1 LAFQNPNLNTCD
13 RVEEALPLSALEG
26 KCDIALPTFMR
37 SWMRTPFPPAT
48 ITKKAAPLP
57 VTAINVCLQSHYTV
71 TGLLPQPKIEVTPM
85 SITHELSKLFA
96 NDAHAIRFLLDSKT
110 KKHGY
115 RKVAQPLTPTAI
127 NEHLSGRD
135 PEHSLG
141 AYLLSDLENSMGHI
155 IVFDFDDHDG
165 DNQVQTTATAVEFSR
180 KLDNLQCPHLIF
192 RSGGGNGYHIYLVFE
207 KTYPKSWLRAVGKH
221 LLCEK
226 AQLKEGAKG
235 VVDGEVEIF
244 PKGDGPGGQNVI
256 ALPLARKS
264 VALRRED
271 DKFIEI
277 DPPTEIPFCARLNH
291 IKDPGYPKTRKAKSG
306 QKPQRIPTD
315 NDQKIAADTVAAARD
330 VAFRH
335 LVNSQD
341 ANNYDVWVRIGHI
354 MIAAFGKDDD
364 WAFDKWVEWSQ
375 TAEDPAD
382 IDELRRKWEKD
393 LDDVP
398 DFSQGTF
405 WAEAKQNGYK
415 GTTSKNNKKRPTSVE
430 AETELAGTYAVIR
443 DGSKV
448 RVGVRSVDP
457 IFKRETWDLL
467 TESDFML
474 LQRKAEAARAWLKS
488 IDRPT
493 YENGFVFDPT
503 GKEHPGALNLW
514 RGFTIKPVE
523 GDWSTIQYHIRNVLA
538 DGNEEASRYIVN
550 WLAWLFQNPDKQAE
564 TAIVFRGGR
573 GTGKGMLCRAVIN
586 ALGQHGIQ
594 ISQPSLM
601 TGRFN
606 GHFRDCIALFA
617 DEAFWAGDKQGEGQ
631 LKRIITEDT
640 LMVEAKGRDAV
651 MVRNMLHIMIASNED
666 WVIPAGTD
674 ERRFAAFA
682 VSDKHKQDS
691 GYFTK
696 LAAAFNG
703 AEMQAFLHHCLNT
716 KLNGWHPRQDIP
728 HTAAL
733 QQQVEH
739 SERPEVAMLRQIL
752 ELGILPGTHEANDSM
767 TSATLLF
774 AYFRGVVRKRA
785 FGGSVSDKAMGQLL
799 KKHANHCHNN
809 GRLFVGFDR
818 GSEPLY
824 KRVQAYEFPSL
835 SEARQRFDPKADWPD
850 GPGNWEYESTQEEEQ
865 MTEEER
871 EDVPF

>member
-1 LAFQNPNLNTCD
+1 
-13 RVEEALPLSALEG
+13 
-26 KCDIALPTFMR
+26 M
-37 SWMRTPFPPAT
+37 T
-48 ITKKAAPLP
+48 IVHKLAPLFS
-57 VTAINVCLQSHYTV
+57 Q
-71 TGLLPQPKIEVTPM
+71 
-85 SITHELSKLFA
+85 
-96 NDAHAIRFLLDSKT
+96 DAHADRFLDT
-110 KKHGY
+110 KRQKYGY
-115 RKVAQPLTPTAI
+115 KKVPGSLTTQAI
-127 NEHLSGRD
+127 DRHLSKSD

-141 AYLLSDLENSMGHI
+141 AYLLSDLEKSMGHI
-155 IVFDFDDHDG
+155 IVFDIDDHDG
-165 DNQVQTTATAVEFSR
+165 DNQEQTDATAVKFSQI
-180 KLDNLQCPHLIF
+180 LDNLQCQHLVF
-192 RSGGGNGYHIYLVFE
+192 RSGGGHGYHIYLVFE
-207 KTYPKSWLRAVGKH
+207 EAQTKSWLRAVGKH

-244 PKGDGPGGQNVI
+244 PKGENPGGENVI
-256 ALPLARKS
+256 ALPLARNS

-271 DKFIEI
+271 DKFVEI

-291 IKDPGYPKTRKAKSG
+291 VKDPGYRKARISTSA
-306 QKPQRIPTD
+306 QKPRRIPTED
-315 NDQKIAADTVAAARD
+315 DQKIAADTKAAARD

-335 LVNSQD
+335 MVKSQD

-354 MIAAFGKDDD
+354 MIAAFGKEDD
-364 WAFDKWVEWSQ
+364 WAFHKWVEWSQ

-382 IDELRRKWEKD
+382 NDECYRKWHEALND
-393 LDDVP
+393 TP
-398 DFSQGTF
+398 SFSPNTF
-405 WAEAKQNGYK
+405 WAEAKQNGYQ
-415 GTTSKNNKKRPTSVE
+415 GTTSKNNKKRHASAE
-430 AETELAGTYAVIR
+430 AETALAGTYAVIR

-474 LQRKAEAARAWLKS
+474 LHRKSDAARSWLKS
-488 IDRPT
+488 QNRPT
-493 YENGFVFDPT
+493 YQNGFVFDPT

-514 RGFTIKPVE
+514 RGFTIEPVE

-538 DGNEEASRYIVN
+538 DGDEEASRYIVN

-564 TAIVFRGGR
+564 TAVVFRGGR

-696 LAAAFNG
+696 LAAAFDG
-703 AEMQAFLHHCLNT
+703 AEMQAFLHHCLNVDLG
-716 KLNGWHPRQDIP
+716 KWHPRQDIP

-739 SERPEVAMLRQIL
+739 SERPEVAVLRQIL
-752 ELGILPGTHEANDSM
+752 ERGILPGTHEANDSM
-767 TSATLLF
+767 TPATLLF
-774 AYFRGVVRKRA
+774 PYFRSVVRKHSY
-785 FGGSVSDKAMGQLL
+785 GGNVSDKAMGQLL
-799 KKHANHCHNN
+799 KKHANHWHNN
-809 GRLFVGFDR
+809 GQLFVGCYN
-818 GSEPLY
+818 GGEPRY
-824 KRVQAYEFPSL
+824 KRVQAYEFPPL
-835 SEARQRFDPKADWPD
+835 SEARELFDPKADWPD
-850 GPGNWEYESTQEEEQ
+850 GPDDWEYESNQEEQ
-865 MTEEER
+865 QVTEEEY
-871 EDVPF
+871 EHVPF